1 MAPEPER
8 NLRLEIGHV
17 LFIDLVGYS
26 KPLVKQQSELL
37 RELNEV
43 VARTNEFQQAD
54 SFGKLIRLPTGD
66 RMALVFRT
74 EPSAIDH
81 LEELLSSW
89 GGETV
94 SVATL
99 RIDPVW
105 DRHRNDPRFKTLLAK
120 HAVGENSATR

>member
-17 LFIDLVGYS
+17 LFPDIVSYS
-26 KPLVKQQSELL
+26 EPLVKQQSELL

-43 VARTNEFQQAD
+43 VTRTNEFQQAD

-105 DRHRNDPRFKTLLAK
+105 DRHAQRSAFQDV
-120 HAVGENSATR
+120 VGETCCR